1 MTRNID
7 LRLPTTANDW
17 RLVVRTARLVTSIPA
32 YALLAVVGGLVGLSV
47 FVLSQNVQLVQ
58 DVVVGGSLPLEARLA
73 VLVGLYP
80 VVGSAFTP
88 LTSFFLF
95 VTAGLFGINAAM
107 LTYHLREHRVGL
119 REGSGSVVGVFLGT
133 LGAGCAACGS
143 AILAGVFG
151 LFGATGV
158 LTLLPLDGGEFSIL
172 AFFTLL
178 LSIYWLADG
187 MRGGE
192 VAGCPVDVGR

>member
-1 MTRNID
+1 MTRTPDI
-7 LRLPTTANDW
+7 RLPTDADDW
-17 RLVVRTARLVTSIPA
+17 RLVARTARLVTSIPA
-32 YALLAVVGGLVGLSV
+32 YALLAVVGAVVGLSI

-58 DVVVGGSLPLEARLA
+58 DVVVGGTLPLNARLA

-88 LTSFFLF
+88 VTSVFLF

-107 LTYHLREHRVGL
+107 LTYHFREHRVSL
-119 REGSGSVVGVFLGT
+119 REGSGSVAGVFLGT

-158 LTLLPLDGGEFSIL
+158 LTLLPLDGLEFSIL
-172 AFFTLL
+172 AFASLL

-192 VAGCPVDVGR
+192 VAGCPVDLDR